1 MQEIET
7 TYSIGEVAEKFG
19 LSVPTLRYYDKEGL
33 IPNLNKNAAGVR
45 RFTEE
50 NLSTL
55 QIVECVKNAGM
66 PIKEIKQFKATSR
79 YKNALICSYNYVYRF
94 KNKCANYKKHS
105 MSSILNVN
113 IMVRQL
119 MMVRKSTLR
128 KKCI

>member
-1 MQEIET
+1 MQEIKT

-33 IPNLNKNAAGVR
+33 IPNLKKNSAGVR

-66 PIKEIKQFKATSR
+66 PIKEI
-79 YKNALICSYNYVYRF
+79 
-94 KNKCANYKKHS
+94 
-105 MSSILNVN
+105 
-113 IMVRQL
+113 
-119 MMVRKSTLR
+119 
-128 KKCI
+128 